1 MEYIKKMVRE
11 MYRGIKIATKNY
23 LDGRTGWG
31 KF

>member
-1 MEYIKKMVRE
+1 MEYIKKVVKDIWK
-11 MYRGIKIATKNY
+11 GLTIATKNY

>member
-11 MYRGIKIATKNY
+11 MYRGIQIATKNY
-23 LDGRTGWG
+23 LEGKTGWG